1 MTQWGSRVPVLGGQ
15 ALLFRFELSV
25 QFDSDNVICA
35 ALRATGREEE
45 KSVITESARKRENL
59 ETSCER
65 KSFYSTG
72 QTMEVVISRRELF
85 VVLMENNAL
94 AITFKSSVGI
104 ALNYVKEKM
113 GGSELTQNAEKNVRL
128 VLSRAISLLKMQA
141 FTLLSKNVHLY
152 RYHPRYAK

>member
-1 MTQWGSRVPVLGGQ
+1 M
-15 ALLFRFELSV
+15 FRFELSV

-128 VLSRAISLLKMQA
+128 VLLLAISLLKRKWKQPQA
-141 FTLLSKNVHLY
+141 TTSKSAKVE
-152 RYHPRYAK
+152 RYHKQFLDKEQQFLAG